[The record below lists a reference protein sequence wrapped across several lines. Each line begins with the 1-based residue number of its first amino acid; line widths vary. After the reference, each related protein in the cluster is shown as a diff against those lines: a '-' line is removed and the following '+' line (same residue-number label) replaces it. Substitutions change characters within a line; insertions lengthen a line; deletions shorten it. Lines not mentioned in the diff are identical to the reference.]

1 MLTRRFSL
9 SLAQQWL
16 LIAVVTMVP
25 LLTMIS
31 YATWSFYQQMRLQ
44 SDIVAASDRAAS
56 AQSSVND
63 NLRDLE
69 RYARQYRL
77 LNESS
82 FAQSFNETVEDLEN
96 SVEQLEALL
105 AHPAATA
112 SADEHHQ
119 QQLRAAANFSA
130 AMLSRLK
137 AVDLATLESEV
148 FSGLIGDLSVARPKL
163 GQLVEG
169 YTQGMSEVGEKELQG
184 VLWQLFVMG
193 AITLP
198 LTLILMGLG
207 FLEMIRPIRRLS
219 ASIIKLGHGQWRR
232 PISVAG
238 PTDLKA
244 LGERLEWMR
253 NQLLDAEEQK
263 RAFQRHVSH
272 ELKTPLSAI
281 VEAGSLLEDE
291 VPGKLNANQRQ
302 VVRILLASSQNLKEL
317 IQQILNYNVITHSIS
332 LRQTDVDVQDLI
344 ESIAARLDQQS
355 IRHRVRWRIGGEPR
369 RIRADMQLLEM
380 MLSNLLSN
388 AHHYSPPEALVE
400 ICWGITCVD
409 NNDEWFWISVS
420 DQGPGIDV
428 SDQERIFE
436 PFAQGRVKRQGAVQG
451 SGVGLAIVN
460 ESIKKLGGRIEVD
473 STPGKGSCFL
483 LRFPLKKT
491 QTEPEQ

>member
-1 MLTRRFSL
+1 MTMGRFSL

-31 YATWSFYQQMRLQ
+31 YATWSFYQQMRMQ

-77 LNESS
+77 LTESS
-82 FAQSFNETVEDLEN
+82 FAQSFNETVEDLKS
-96 SVEQLEALL
+96 SVGQLEALL
-105 AHPAATA
+105 AQPVATVSAA
-112 SADEHHQ
+112 EQ
-119 QQLRAAANFSA
+119 QQLLRAAVNFSA
-130 AMLSRLK
+130 ELVGRLES
-137 AVDLATLESEV
+137 VDLANLESEV
-148 FSGLIGDLSVARPKL
+148 FSRLLTDLSEARPRL
-163 GQLVEG
+163 SRLVDR
-169 YTQGMSEVGEKELQG
+169 YTQSMSEAGEEELQG
-184 VLWQLFVMG
+184 ILWQLFVMG
-193 AITLP
+193 AVTLP
-198 LTLILMGLG
+198 LTLMLMGLG

-238 PTDLKA
+238 PKDLQA

-253 NQLLDAEEQK
+253 NQLLDTEEQK

-317 IQQILNYNVITHSIS
+317 IQQILNYNVITHSVS
-332 LRQTDVDVQDLI
+332 LRQSEVDIQDLI

-355 IRHRVRWRIGGEPR
+355 LRRSVRWRIGGEPR
-369 RIRADMQLLEM
+369 RIPADMQLLEM

-388 AHHYSPPEALVE
+388 AHHYSPPGARVDV
-400 ICWGITCVD
+400 CWGITFVD
-409 NNDEWFWISVS
+409 NDDEWFWLSVS

-451 SGVGLAIVN
+451 SGVGLAIVS
-460 ESIKKLGGRIEVD
+460 ESVKKLGGRIEVE

-483 LRFPLKKT
+483 LRFPIKKT
-491 QTEPEQ
+491 QMEPEQ